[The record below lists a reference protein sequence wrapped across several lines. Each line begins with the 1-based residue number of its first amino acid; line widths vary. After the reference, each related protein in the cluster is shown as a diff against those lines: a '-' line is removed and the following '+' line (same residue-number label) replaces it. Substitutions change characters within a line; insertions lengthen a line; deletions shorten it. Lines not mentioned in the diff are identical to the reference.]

1 MAYQNI
7 ENVQKKIEA
16 KKKDIQQKK
25 SIQPE
30 SHSTVEDSILLLR
43 NSMAKYKLQWE
54 RKVQKEKTEIQT
66 SKAFSERMAVT
77 LEELNNIDYEFKKKQ
92 SKISK
97 ELGKR
102 NLEVHAKIQ
111 QIEKEA
117 EDQRKN
123 LIGKKKN
130 IEAKLKLKGI
140 FIL

>member
-111 QIEKEA
+111 QIEKDA

>member
-30 SHSTVEDSILLLR
+30 SHATVEDSILLLR

>member
-30 SHSTVEDSILLLR
+30 SHSSVEDSILLLR

-130 IEAKLKLKGI
+130 IETKLKLKGI

>member
-130 IEAKLKLKGI
+130 IETKLKLKGI